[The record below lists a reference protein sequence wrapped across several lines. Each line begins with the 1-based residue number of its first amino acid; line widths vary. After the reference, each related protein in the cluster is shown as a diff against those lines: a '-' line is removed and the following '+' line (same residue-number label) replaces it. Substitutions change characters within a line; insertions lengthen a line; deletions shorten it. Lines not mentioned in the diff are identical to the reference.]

1 MQMMRNPQ
9 AFINQMMK
17 NNQIMQNPIA
27 RNAFEKMRNNDSKG
41 LEELARNICAEKG
54 IDPDEA
60 LKQVKQRFG
69 V

>member
-1 MQMMRNPQ
+1 MN
-9 AFINQMMK
+9 

-27 RNAFEKMRNNDSKG
+27 RNAFEMMRNNDSKG

>member
-1 MQMMRNPQ
+1 MRNPQ
-9 AFINQMMK
+9 AFINQMMN

-27 RNAFEKMRNNDSKG
+27 RNAFEMMRNNDSKG

>member
-1 MQMMRNPQ
+1 MMRNPQ
-9 AFINQMMK
+9 AFINQMMN

-27 RNAFEKMRNNDSKG
+27 RNAFEMMRNNDSKG